1 MEIYSTEEQQ
11 VEAIKSFW
19 SKYGSAIIGGVVVGL
34 ASIYGWNWYQANQ
47 QAEQE
52 AQSLAYQEATKNVSA
67 TNSES
72 VQTFIENEADSGYA
86 SLAALQLAKSFV
98 ESNEL
103 NKAATQL
110 KWVADNS
117 DDSALVDLATYRLAR
132 VLIASGD
139 SEQALKLVQ
148 QPQTSAFT
156 AQFAELKGDILL
168 NQGDESAARTAYQ
181 TAADNDGLA
190 GNPGLKMKLDN
201 LTQDN
206 GTVSL

>member
-19 SKYGSAIIGGVVVGL
+19 SKYGNAIIGGVVVGL
-34 ASIYGWNWYQANQ
+34 ASIYGWNWYQSNQ
-47 QAEQE
+47 KAEQE
-52 AQSLAYQEATKNVSA
+52 AQSLAYQDATENLSVA
-67 TNSES
+67 NSEQ
-72 VQTFIENEADSGYA
+72 VQTFIESEADSGYA

-98 ESNEL
+98 EAGEL
-103 NKAATQL
+103 TQASTQL

-117 DDSALVDLATYRLAR
+117 NDPALIDLATYRLAR

-139 SEQALKLVQ
+139 SEQALALVQ
-148 QPQTSAFT
+148 QPETTAFT
-156 AQFAELKGDILL
+156 AQFSELKGDILL
-168 NQGDESAARTAYQ
+168 EKGDESGARSAYQ

-201 LTQDN
+201 LAQDN

>member
-19 SKYGSAIIGGVVVGL
+19 SKYGNAIIGGVVIGL
-34 ASIYGWNWYQANQ
+34 ASIYGWNWYQSNQ

-52 AQSLAYQEATKNVSA
+52 TQSLAYQDATANLSA
-67 TNSES
+67 ANSEQ
-72 VQTFIENEADSGYA
+72 VQTFIESEAGSGYA

-98 ESNEL
+98 EADEL
-103 NKAATQL
+103 TQAATQL

-117 DDSALVDLATYRLAR
+117 NDPALVDLATYRLAR

-139 SEQALKLVQ
+139 SEQALALVQ
-148 QPQTSAFT
+148 QPETTAFT
-156 AQFAELKGDILL
+156 AQFSELKGDILL
-168 NQGDESAARTAYQ
+168 EKGDESAARSAYQ